1 MSASAKVDVCVPTR
15 GTAAYIEETLDSVLA
30 QTFEGWSLL
39 VSENGAGGG
48 ELEAR
53 VRPYLSD
60 PRIHYSATGGDL
72 GAAQNHTRLIQA
84 GSAPYVGILHDDDR
98 WHPGFLARR
107 VEFLDAHHECGFVFG
122 ANIEIDEHGNET
134 GRSRVVASEGQHAPE
149 VFVPRLVEHNV
160 IGIPTVLV
168 RRSAYEAVGPEFD
181 EHSLAFDYEMWL
193 RLAFRFPAGYLH
205 AWDSDYRIHA
215 AQATRTTRRRGKER
229 LHMYGRTEQLLAGA
243 PSIRVDRGL
252 RRRQLA
258 AAHLIAA
265 LDAVE
270 ERAPG
275 RARGHL
281 REAVRANPRSVF
293 DTRFAAAVAA
303 LALGARGRE
312 AFARLRLL
320 VLRKRLRVHL
330 RR

>member
-1 MSASAKVDVCVPTR
+1 MNASTKVDVCVPTR
-15 GTAAYIEETLDSVLA
+15 GAAPYLEQTLDSVLA
-30 QTFEGWSLL
+30 QTFEDWSLL
-39 VSENGAGGG
+39 ISENGPGGG
-48 ELEAR
+48 ELEDR
-53 VRPYLSD
+53 IRPYLSD
-60 PRIHYSATGGDL
+60 PRMHYSATGGDL

-98 WHPGFLARR
+98 WHPEFLARR
-107 VEFLDAHHECGFVFG
+107 VAFLDANPECGFVFG
-122 ANIEIDEHGNET
+122 ANVEIDEHGSET
-134 GRSRVVASEGQHAPE
+134 GRSRIVAPEGLHAPE
-149 VFVPRLVEHNV
+149 EFAPRLVKHNV
-160 IGIPTVLV
+160 IGIPTMLV
-168 RRSAYEAVGPEFD
+168 RRSAYEAVGPAFD
-181 EHSLAFDYEMWL
+181 ENSLAFDYEMWL
-193 RLAFRFPAGYLH
+193 RLAFRFPAAYLRV
-205 AWDSDYRIHA
+205 WDSDYRIHA

-229 LHMYGRTEQLLAGA
+229 LHVYERTEQLLAGA
-243 PSIRVDRGL
+243 PSIRVDPGV

-270 ERAPG
+270 EGESG

-312 AFARLRLL
+312 AFARLRFL